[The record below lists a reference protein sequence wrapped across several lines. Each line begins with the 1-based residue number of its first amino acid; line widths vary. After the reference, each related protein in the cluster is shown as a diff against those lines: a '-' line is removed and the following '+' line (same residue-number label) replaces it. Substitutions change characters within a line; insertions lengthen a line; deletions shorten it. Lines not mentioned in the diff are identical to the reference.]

1 MKKSMRDMIEDIVN
15 ETPKIDEENNETRRE
30 QVIDQMSVFA
40 LTTPQILKVVEKL
53 QKKQIEA
60 SDKINK
66 IHEDLKNAVSP
77 ETIDEFFKVV
87 EIRSKYL
94 EKPTSDTKRSLKN
107 AVYKILANMTD
118 KEIDAATKA
127 QREIVEL
134 LR

>member
-1 MKKSMRDMIEDIVN
+1 MKKSMREMIEDIVN
-15 ETPKIDEENNETRRE
+15 ETPKIDEESNETRRE
-30 QVIDQMSVFA
+30 QVIDQMSVFE
-40 LTTPQILKVVEKL
+40 LTTPQILKVFEKL
-53 QKKQIEA
+53 QKKQIE
-60 SDKINK
+60 STEKINK

-94 EKPTSDTKRSLKN
+94 EKPTSDTKRSFKN

-127 QREIVEL
+127 QREIVEI